1 MTAIALAFSTAST
14 SIASDFQSEF
24 EAYVKSQQEGFETYS
39 NQHKEFIKQL
49 KKEWQAYK
57 SMPVLVRDKTPKLP
71 SAPVIDGTPVLPIAP
86 DVPYIPPS
94 TEPDPIVQVPGPDL
108 SELPFEDPDLVDPI
122 IDEPKTPIVDNQ
134 VRFEFYGQTISL
146 DKVTLVSLENNSQSG
161 LKSYWQ
167 QNAQTNY
174 QDIVLELNAY
184 KKELALSDWAFW
196 LLVKRY
202 VAEQVSNDNEQI
214 ALSWFLLNNLG
225 FGARVALGSDSL
237 VLMVPTKQKL
247 YGVSRFKIDG
257 DAFYQIAGKANKEV
271 RTYDGDFDQGSQAF
285 DMRFNKTLKTGQD
298 IQYRTFETQLDGM
311 SLNLQLP
318 YDLERVKFFKTYP
331 QIDLRY
337 YFEAPVGEVAS
348 KGLSQQMNTFLK
360 GNDEAQLTQLL
371 HLIHQAFPYA
381 IDQQQF
387 GAENYLLVEESLH
400 YKASDCEDRSI
411 LFAWLAKH
419 LLRQQVVAL
428 NYPGHVST
436 AIFKDNKLIP
446 ADPTYIGADLGD
458 IMPDYQ
464 GVKPK
469 IIQF

>member
-1 MTAIALAFSTAST
+1 MKKIIGAMTAIALTIGPNTAS
-14 SIASDFQSEF
+14 IAADFQSEF
-24 EAYVKSQQEGFETYS
+24 EEYVKAQQQGFETYS
-39 NQHKEFIKQL
+39 NQHKVFIKQL

-71 SAPVIDGTPVLPIAP
+71 NAPVHEGSPAVPTAPVITYVPPV
-86 DVPYIPPS
+86 
-94 TEPDPIVQVPGPDL
+94 
-108 SELPFEDPDLVDPI
+108 
-122 IDEPKTPIVDNQ
+122 IDEPDVDVPSVQEPAAPIDDKQ
-134 VRFEFYGQTISL
+134 VNFSFFGQNIALDKIVLLSL
-146 DKVTLVSLENNSQSG
+146 DGQSQSS
-161 LKSYWQ
+161 LKNYWQ
-167 QNAQTNY
+167 QNAETNY
-174 QDIVLELNAY
+174 DSILLELNTY

-196 LLVKRY
+196 LLVEAY
-202 VAEQVSNDNEQI
+202 VAQQVTNDSQQI

-225 FGARVALGSDSL
+225 YGARVALGSDSL
-237 VLMVPTKQKL
+237 VLMVPTQQKL

-257 DAFYQIAGKANKEV
+257 EAFYQIAGKANKEI
-271 RTYDGDFDQGSQAF
+271 RTYDGNFDEGSQAF
-285 DMRFNKTLKTGQD
+285 DMRFNKTLKTGED
-298 IQYRTFETQLDGM
+298 IQYRKLETNLDGL

-318 YDLERVKFFKTYP
+318 YDLERVKYFKTYP

-348 KGLSQQMNTFLK
+348 KGVTEQMNAFLK

-381 IDQQQF
+381 IDQKQF

-400 YKASDCEDRSI
+400 YQASDCEDRSI

-419 LLRQQVVAL
+419 LLSQQVVAL

-436 AIFKDNKLIP
+436 AIYKDNKLIP